1 MTDPE
6 REREIFRRRLL
17 GQGLACTPIPASGL
31 GRDLEFVSGPQ
42 GVDFARVV
50 GIDNLGQ
57 ALRIALT
64 TLLGSDVFNTEFGF
78 DGLNA
83 LATETDPILLRE
95 RVRIA
100 VVQVLRRDPRVRRVV
115 DVKLGESALQAGTPA
130 SRELNVTV
138 VFETVTGDQSTV
150 DLGGT
155 R

>member
-17 GQGLACTPIPASGL
+17 GQGLACTPTPTSGL
-31 GRDLEFVSGPQ
+31 GRDLELISGPQ
-42 GVDFARVV
+42 GVDLVRVV

-57 ALRIALT
+57 ALAIALT

-83 LATETDPILLRE
+83 VATESDPILLRE

-100 VVQVLRRDPRVRRVV
+100 VIQVLRRDPRVRRVV
-115 DVKLGESALQAGTPA
+115 DVKLGEGPLEAGTPG
-130 SRELNVTV
+130 SRELEVKV
-138 VFETVTGDQSTV
+138 LFETVTGDQSTV
-150 DLGGT
+150 DLGG
-155 R
+155 RA